1 MRWEDRDQ
9 SSNVED
15 RRESSFGGGGG
26 RGPAGDGRSRTV
38 RTEKP
43 GIRSAPFR
51 RTSRPGDRE
60 ARSRGPPPRPPP

>member
-26 RGPAGDGRSRTV
+26 RG
-38 RTEKP
+38 
-43 GIRSAPFR
+43 IH
-51 RTSRPGDRE
+51 
-60 ARSRGPPPRPPP
+60 